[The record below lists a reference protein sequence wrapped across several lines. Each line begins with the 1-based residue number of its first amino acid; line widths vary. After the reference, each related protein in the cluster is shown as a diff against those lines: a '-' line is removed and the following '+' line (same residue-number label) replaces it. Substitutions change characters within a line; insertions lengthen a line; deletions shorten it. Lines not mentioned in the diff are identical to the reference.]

1 MIFVRIWEGLGNQ
14 LFQYAY
20 ARAFSLK
27 TSQKV
32 FLDVRETGKLS
43 TDLGRV
49 FRKYSL
55 ENFNIKLP
63 VCTNIER
70 FYPQLSEK
78 KGILFNAYKIAMRY
92 LFSFQYYEES
102 VVSYHEELL
111 DLKGNWYLQGW
122 FQNIQYFEE
131 YENVIR
137 KELTPK
143 KKIKITKE
151 LKDILQKKETVS
163 VHIRRGDYQK
173 TDSILPLTYYKNA
186 MIRMQTL
193 LEAPFWI
200 VFSDDLEWCKENMD
214 FGNQV
219 YYIGEKEHLQDFE
232 ELLVMSRCKNHI
244 IANSTFS
251 WWGAWLNRRKE
262 KIVIG
267 PNKWFI
273 RGNRD
278 NGVNI
283 MPQEWIHENILSND
297 ANCD

>member
-20 ARAFSLK
+20 ARALSLK

-43 TDLGRV
+43 IDAGRV

-55 ENFNIKLP
+55 ENFKIKLP

-70 FYPQLSEK
+70 FYPHLCDK
-78 KGILFNAYKIAMRY
+78 KGILFNIHKIVMRY
-92 LFSFQYYEES
+92 LFFFRYYKES
-102 VVSYHEELL
+102 EVRYHEELL
-111 DLKGNWYLQGW
+111 RPKGNWYLQGW
-122 FQNIQYFEE
+122 FQNIHYFEE
-131 YENVIR
+131 YENIIR

-151 LKDILQKKETVS
+151 LKDILKEKETVS
-163 VHIRRGDYQK
+163 VHIRRGDYQRNN
-173 TDSILPLTYYKNA
+173 SILPLKYYENA
-186 MIRMQTL
+186 MKHMQTL
-193 LEAPFWI
+193 INSPFWI
-200 VFSDDLEWCKENMD
+200 IFSDDLVWCKKNMD

-219 YYIGEKEHLQDFE
+219 YYIGEKEQLQDFE

-251 WWGAWLNRRKE
+251 WWGAWLNQRKE

-267 PNKWFI
+267 PEQWFI
-273 RGNRD
+273 RGYSS
-278 NGVNI
+278 NGINI
-283 MPQEWIHENILSND
+283 MPKEWIRENFYK
-297 ANCD
+297 